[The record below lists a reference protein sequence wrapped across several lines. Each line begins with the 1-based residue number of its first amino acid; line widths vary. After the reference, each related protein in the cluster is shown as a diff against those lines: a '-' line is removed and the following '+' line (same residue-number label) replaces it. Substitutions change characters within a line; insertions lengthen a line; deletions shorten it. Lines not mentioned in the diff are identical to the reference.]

1 MSQWRTAVTTEPI
14 AAQVAQVLA
23 GAIFGALMLMQR
35 FGIQLAL
42 FEAID
47 VGIIVAVVAAV
58 LFVLGSVV
66 YMWQARSYSATI
78 KRIKE
83 ELRKSSDLQIAR
95 IENAYELRLDWM
107 KNDQDA
113 LRAQVTL
120 LLDLALRNGS
130 ISPAQAVAFQ
140 AKPDPEHRLYDNM
153 LPLFDLDDLKQ
164 LAFEIGLRWDQL
176 AGDRISVRL
185 IDMINEAKHAG
196 KLAQLEQR
204 AREMRP
210 NMTV

>member
-1 MSQWRTAVTTEPI
+1 MSQWSKHLTTEQI
-14 AAQVAQVLA
+14 AASVAQVAAGLAFGIAMLLQLA
-23 GAIFGALMLMQR
+23 GV
-35 FGIQLAL
+35 QLAP
-42 FEAID
+42 FAATD
-47 VGIIVAVVAAV
+47 VGIIVAIVAAV
-58 LFVLGSVV
+58 LFVVGGVI

-78 KRIKE
+78 KRIKD

-95 IENAYELRLDWM
+95 IENAYVLRLDWM

-130 ISPAQAVAFQ
+130 ISPAQAVAFKQ
-140 AKPDPEHRLYDNM
+140 KPDPEHRLYDNM
-153 LPLFDLDDLKQ
+153 LSLFSLDDLKV
-164 LAFEIGLRWDQL
+164 LAFEIGLPWDML

-210 NMTV
+210 NMNV